1 MPEKIIST
9 SFPILSGVVMSSV
22 ATAPKEL
29 LTKGVSYISAAVIHP
44 ELSELQDRV
53 DSLTL
58 TVNSLR
64 LEIADLKAELQKVKR
79 FPTTEVLP
87 LPPEEIQEAV
97 ALYLKKR
104 GEAYPS
110 EIADLL
116 GISVKEVLAVISLL
130 KEQGKVAEV

>member
-1 MPEKIIST
+1 
-9 SFPILSGVVMSSV
+9 MSSV
-22 ATAPKEL
+22 ATASKEL
-29 LTKGVSYISAAVIHP
+29 LTKGVSYISAAVIYP
-44 ELSELQDRV
+44 ELSDLQDRV

-58 TVNSLR
+58 TVSSLR

-79 FPTTEVLP
+79 FSTTEVLP
-87 LPPEEIQEAV
+87 LPPKEIQEAI
-97 ALYLKKR
+97 ALYLKKT